1 MVSMRCANCAG
12 TVQDFRG
19 LTDAEKTHVQQQ
31 KPKHTRLGA
40 YYRCARDGCLRY
52 QRLGNQKDGGS
63 FPKPE
68 AEDQAQAKD
77 DDEDQG
83 KVQGRD

>member
-1 MVSMRCANCAG
+1 MVSMRCMNCAG
-12 TVQDFRG
+12 TVQNFCG
-19 LTDAEKTHVQQQ
+19 LTDAEKTYVQQQ

-40 YYRCARDGCLRY
+40 YYRCSRDGCLRY

-68 AEDQAQAKD
+68 AEDQAKDQSEDQAKD
-77 DDEDQG
+77 
-83 KVQGRD
+83 

>member
-1 MVSMRCANCAG
+1 MSMRCINCAG
-12 TVQDFRG
+12 TRQDFIR
-19 LTDAEKTHVQQQ
+19 LTETEKEYVEGQ

-68 AEDQAQAKD
+68 AEDQPKSQTKDQAKN
-77 DDEDQG
+77 
-83 KVQGRD
+83 